1 MDNAT
6 RCAKQE
12 ITEAGKFL
20 TWLLDEHSTTIDNL
34 TQGHLDTYL
43 SEGTTTRTTIRNF
56 IQWRAR
62 AGIAPRFKVPYRVA
76 RSTPLASTRQHLDM
90 IKHVVEADHVILSTR
105 MAALLL
111 MLFGTP
117 LDRICRLTIDDVV
130 STPTQ
135 TTIALGGVPA
145 PIPPALLP
153 LFHQHLDQRA
163 NHRTMNHRSAWL
175 FPGYTAGQHISA
187 QSLMHRF
194 RGLGIDIKAARN
206 AALHDLTKEIDAASL
221 ADLLGYSTQVMN
233 IHAAR
238 AAVPMATYPAIN
250 RPQLR

>member
-6 RCAKQE
+6 RCAKQA

-20 TWLLDEHSTTIDNL
+20 TWLLTEHATTIDDL

-43 SEGTTTRTTIRNF
+43 SEGTTTRTAIRNF
-56 IQWRAR
+56 IEWRAR
-62 AGIAPRFKVPYRVA
+62 AGIAPRFKVPYGVA
-76 RSTPLASTRQHLDM
+76 RSTPLASTHQHLDL
-90 IKHVVEADHVILSTR
+90 IKHVVEADHVLLSTR
-105 MAALLL
+105 IAALLL

-135 TTIALGGVPA
+135 TTIALGEVPA

-153 LFHQHLDQRA
+153 L
-163 NHRTMNHRSAWL
+163 
-175 FPGYTAGQHISA
+175 
-187 QSLMHRF
+187 
-194 RGLGIDIKAARN
+194 GIDITAARN
-206 AALHDLTKEIDAASL
+206 AALDDLTKEIDAASL
-221 ADLLGYSTQVMN
+221 ADLLGHSTQVMN

-250 RPQLR
+250 CPTTRSRKLNVKAARVHR